1 MLYLDANVFIYP
13 VLYDGPR
20 AQAAAK
26 LLARVEA
33 GSEPAATCALTFDEV
48 FWVIARYAGR
58 DAALRHASLLL
69 GLPHLRV
76 LPVREVET
84 AIALD
89 LLRQH
94 RKLSPRDA
102 IHAAAS
108 INAGIFT
115 IVSDDDDF
123 DEVPALKRQRLA

>member
-20 AQAAAK
+20 SRAATK
-26 LLARVEA
+26 LLARVES
-33 GSEPAATCALTFDEV
+33 GKEPAATCALTFDEV
-48 FWVIARYAGR
+48 FWVIARHAGR

-69 GLPHLRV
+69 GMPHLRV

-84 AIALD
+84 AVALD
-89 LLRQH
+89 FLRQH

-102 IHAAAS
+102 IHAASS

-115 IVSDDDDF
+115 IVSDDSDF
-123 DEVPALKRQRLA
+123 DEVPALDRRPLK